1 MDLEE
6 KNSEADLVFRQFA
19 KILSILKASS
29 SQGLFEDSW
38 ARFLAVT
45 NSIDP
50 SPTLFRLIY
59 TISSVNLTDQSQI
72 VPSTGKGNRL
82 NGDRNSEAALIKKPI
97 TNDDIFCTEQARN
110 YAYYIS
116 IKSYALC

>member
-6 KNSEADLVFRQFA
+6 KNSEADMVFRQFA

-29 SQGLFEDSW
+29 SQGLFEETW
-38 ARFLAVT
+38 ARFLALA

-72 VPSTGKGNRL
+72 IPSTGKGNRL
-82 NGDRNSEAALIKKPI
+82 NGDRRPEAAVIKTPI
-97 TNDDIFCTEQARN
+97 TNGNIFCTEQARN
-110 YAYYIS
+110 YA
-116 IKSYALC
+116 

>member
-1 MDLEE
+1 MDSKE
-6 KNSEADLVFRQFA
+6 KKSEADLVFRQFA

-29 SQGLFEDSW
+29 SQGLFEETW
-38 ARFLAVT
+38 ARFLALA

-59 TISSVNLTDQSQI
+59 TVSSVNLTNQSEI
-72 VPSTGKGNRL
+72 VTSTGLRNRM
-82 NGDRNSEAALIKKPI
+82 NGEWKYEALIKKPI

-110 YAYYIS
+110 YAY
-116 IKSYALC
+116 

>member
-6 KNSEADLVFRQFA
+6 KNSEADMVFRQFA

-29 SQGLFEDSW
+29 SQGLFEETW
-38 ARFLAVT
+38 ARFLSMA

-59 TISSVNLTDQSQI
+59 TISSVNLIDQSQI
-72 VPSTGKGNRL
+72 IPSTGNGKRL
-82 NGDRNSEAALIKKPI
+82 NGDRKSEAALIKKPI
-97 TNDDIFCTEQARN
+97 TNGDIFCTEQARD
-110 YAYYIS
+110 Y
-116 IKSYALC
+116 

>member
-6 KNSEADLVFRQFA
+6 KNSEVDMVFRQFA
-19 KILSILKASS
+19 KILSILMQTWSE
-29 SQGLFEDSW
+29 GLFEEAWD
-38 ARFLAVT
+38 RFLAMA

-59 TISSVNLTDQSQI
+59 TISSVNLTNQSEI
-72 VPSTGKGNRL
+72 VTSTGLRNRM
-82 NGDRNSEAALIKKPI
+82 NGEWKYEALIKKPI

-110 YAYYIS
+110 YA
-116 IKSYALC
+116 

>member
-6 KNSEADLVFRQFA
+6 KNSEADMVFRQFA

-29 SQGLFEDSW
+29 SQGLFEETW
-38 ARFLAVT
+38 ACFLAMA

-59 TISSVNLTDQSQI
+59 TISSVNLIDQSQI
-72 VPSTGKGNRL
+72 IPSTG
-82 NGDRNSEAALIKKPI
+82 NGKRDRKSEAALIKKPI
-97 TNDDIFCTEQARN
+97 TNGDIFCTEQARN
-110 YAYYIS
+110 Y
-116 IKSYALC
+116 

>member
-82 NGDRNSEAALIKKPI
+82 NGDRNSEDALIKKPI

-110 YAYYIS
+110 YAY
-116 IKSYALC
+116 